1 MNKDLLK
8 IAMPF
13 ISLSGKQWNAFIN
26 FVDDFT
32 DKESE
37 LYKTL
42 QTLMINQSRIEII
55 SDYDFYYGNENK
67 GDSINL

>member
-1 MNKDLLK
+1 MTNKDLLK

-13 ISLSGKQWNAFIN
+13 ISLTGKQWNAFVN
-26 FVDDFT
+26 FVDEYA

-37 LYKTL
+37 FYNTL

-55 SDYDFYYGNENK
+55 SDYDFYFGNENRQ
-67 GDSINL
+67 